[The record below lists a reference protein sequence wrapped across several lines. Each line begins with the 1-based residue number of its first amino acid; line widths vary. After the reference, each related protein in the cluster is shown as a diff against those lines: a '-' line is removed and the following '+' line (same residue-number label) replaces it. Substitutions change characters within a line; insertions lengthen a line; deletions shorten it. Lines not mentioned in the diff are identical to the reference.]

1 LNDSSTYKL
10 EVSLGKVPKI
20 GRSIAVMIN
29 ALVNESMEESV
40 KQS

>member
-1 LNDSSTYKL
+1 
-10 EVSLGKVPKI
+10 
-20 GRSIAVMIN
+20 VMIN